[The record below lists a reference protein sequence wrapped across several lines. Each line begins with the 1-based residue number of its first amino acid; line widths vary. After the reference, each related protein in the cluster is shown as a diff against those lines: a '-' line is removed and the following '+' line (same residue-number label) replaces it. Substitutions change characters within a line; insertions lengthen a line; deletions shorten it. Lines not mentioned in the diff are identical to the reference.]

1 MGLLWRKRNVSLHSH
16 FYGTVL
22 NSVIIKLIRLM
33 APSESAELGVAKRG
47 PPLPG
52 LICTLVVMEPSAKT
66 LMLPLTL

>member
-1 MGLLWRKRNVSLHSH
+1 MKKKQCYLAFPFLW
-16 FYGTVL
+16 YC
-22 NSVIIKLIRLM
+22 NSVIIELIRFKS
-33 APSESAELGVAKRG
+33 PSESEEVCVAKLG

>member
-1 MGLLWRKRNVSLHSH
+1 
-16 FYGTVL
+16 
-22 NSVIIKLIRLM
+22 M

-52 LICTLVVMEPSAKT
+52 LIFTLVVMEPSAKT

>member
-1 MGLLWRKRNVSLHSH
+1 M
-16 FYGTVL
+16 VL
-22 NSVIIKLIRLM
+22 NSVIIELIRLKL
-33 APSESAELGVAKRG
+33 PSESEELCVAKLG

>member
-1 MGLLWRKRNVSLHSH
+1 
-16 FYGTVL
+16 
-22 NSVIIKLIRLM
+22 M
-33 APSESAELGVAKRG
+33 APSESAELGVAKPG